1 VQNVCPTCR
10 TEYGPEQ
17 DVCPKDGARLGA
29 AGPAPD
35 PLVGQILADRYRV
48 LRSIGEGGM
57 GRVYLA
63 EHVKMGRKSA
73 VKVMNPSLAPT
84 PEAISRFNR
93 EAANASQIHQPNV
106 AAIYDFGE
114 TADGTLYLAM
124 EYVEGETLTSLLRR
138 EGPLHPRRAAELTGQ
153 IADGLHAAHHLGIV
167 HRDLKPDNILVTH
180 QPDGLEWVKIVDFGI
195 AKTTKDLGQTV
206 TSIGV
211 AIGTPEY
218 MSPEQLAG
226 ETLDARTD
234 VYSLGLV
241 LFNMLTELLPY
252 PAMTSKQSLVHRLT
266 AKPRTLA
273 EVRPTVAWS
282 PRLQKAMDRALAPEP
297 ADRYAG
303 VIELAREVRGA
314 AGMALSVGVVPPQ
327 AAVTQAITPLAMR
340 ALPEKA
346 PQRSGGGGK
355 GLMLV
360 GLLLLMATGALVAMN
375 PPRSLDAFLRANG
388 VQLPRIA
395 RRPTQP
401 AGTAHPTDSASASFG
416 QQAATTAHDT
426 DDSTAHSLSAASG
439 HDSLSPI
446 DAGLR
451 LQSAAMRAG
460 LRGDSSAG
468 ATAVMQTAESDA
480 HEIMIHVNRARELS
494 RQMQLKGAGL
504 ELRTSYEEYRIFL
517 TEHAT
522 APQTELLRKEL
533 QSAMDEAMNVCSAAR
548 DSAVARGNHPFRC
561 EFPAKTGILVVE
573 EDDPAPKTP

>member
-17 DVCPKDGARLGA
+17 EVCPQDGARLGA
-29 AGPAPD
+29 PVPAAD
-35 PLVGQILADRYRV
+35 PLIGQVLADRYRV

-73 VKVMNPSLAPT
+73 VKVMSPALAPT

-124 EYVEGETLTSLLRR
+124 EYVEGETLTALVRR
-138 EGPLHPRRAAELTGQ
+138 EGALQPRRAAELTGQ

-167 HRDLKPDNILVTH
+167 HRDLKPDNILVTR
-180 QPDGLEWVKIVDFGI
+180 QPDGREWVKIVDFGI
-195 AKTTKDLGQTV
+195 AKTTKDLGQNV

-211 AIGTPEY
+211 SIGTPDY

-226 ETLDARTD
+226 EALDARTD

-241 LFNMLTELLPY
+241 LFNMLTGSLPH
-252 PAMTSKQSLVHRLT
+252 PAMTSKQSLVERLT
-266 AKPRTLA
+266 AKPRPLA
-273 EVRPTVAWS
+273 EVRPNVVWS
-282 PRLQKAMDRALAPEP
+282 PRLQKALDRALAPE
-297 ADRYAG
+297 AQDRFPT
-303 VIELAREVRGA
+303 VNDLAREVRGA
-314 AGMALSVGVVPPQ
+314 AGMAISIGAVPQSDAVTKTMTPLMS
-327 AAVTQAITPLAMR
+327 AAV
-340 ALPEKA
+340 PEKTA
-346 PQRSGGGGK
+346 ARQRAKAGGK
-355 GLMLV
+355 GTV
-360 GLLLLMATGALVAMN
+360 IVVVLLLMAASTLVAMN

-388 VQLPRIA
+388 VELSRAPKNTA
-395 RRPTQP
+395 
-401 AGTAHPTDSASASFG
+401 AHPTDSAGTTPAGVVTGSDI
-416 QQAATTAHDT
+416 TAHPV
-426 DDSTAHSLSAASG
+426 AAG
-439 HDSLSPI
+439 GRDSLSPI

-460 LRGDSSAG
+460 LRGDSSSG
-468 ATAVMQTAESDA
+468 GEAVMQTAELDA
-480 HEIMIHVNRARELS
+480 KEIMIHVNRARELT

-517 TEHAT
+517 TEHAS
-522 APQTELLRKEL
+522 APQTESLRKEL
-533 QSAMDEAMNVCSAAR
+533 QSAMDEAVNTCSAAR
-548 DSAVARGNHPFRC
+548 DSAVAKGTHPFRC
-561 EFPAKTGILVVE
+561 EHPAKTGILVVE
-573 EDDPAPKTP
+573 DDEPPKSP